1 VHWDEPRL
9 RRAWLR
15 GFRKADVELAL
26 AERRLHQQG
35 LQQEIDAAKT
45 RLDQLA
51 AEVRELRERDAT
63 VRAREV
69 ELVEALSAVRVE
81 RERLEAEAQTRA
93 RELVAEAESRA
104 AAYRSEALRHV
115 EDLQRQTDEL
125 MQLRERLLGH
135 VRAAVDEVSGVV
147 HRIETDANVR
157 PLHQELTSRLG
168 ALGDNE
174 TRQP

>member
-1 VHWDEPRL
+1 MHYDEPRL

-15 GFRKADVELAL
+15 GFRKGDVELAL
-26 AERRLHQQG
+26 AERRLHLQG
-35 LQQEIDAAKT
+35 LQQELDAAKS
-45 RLDQLA
+45 RAEQLA
-51 AEVRELRERDAT
+51 VEVRELRERDAT

-69 ELVEALSAVRVE
+69 ELVEALSAVRTE
-81 RERLEAEAQTRA
+81 RERLEAEAQTKA

-115 EDLQRQTDEL
+115 EELQRQTDEL
-125 MQLRERLLGH
+125 LQLRDRLLGH

-147 HRIETDANVR
+147 HRIETDATVR
-157 PLHQELTSRLG
+157 PLHQELSSRLPAVG
-168 ALGDNE
+168 END